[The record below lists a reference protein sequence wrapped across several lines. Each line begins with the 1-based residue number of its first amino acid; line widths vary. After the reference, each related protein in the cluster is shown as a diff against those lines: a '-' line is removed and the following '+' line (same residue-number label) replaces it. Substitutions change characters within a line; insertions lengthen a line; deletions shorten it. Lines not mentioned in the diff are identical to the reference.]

1 VPTFATLF
9 DFDGVLVDSEPVHL
23 AAFNDV
29 LARLRITLSEQ
40 EYLERYLSLDDAGVF
55 REVLSR
61 RSITLDEEQVRA
73 LVAAKGPRFMERFEA
88 SFRVFPGARELL
100 LRRAARGPVGIVSGA
115 FESEIEFALG
125 KLGVRDSV
133 AFVVAT
139 DHVTASKPDPEGYR
153 AALAA
158 LARLGHAGGVVAI
171 EDSLG
176 GIASAV
182 AAGVRCVAV
191 SHAYTESQLA
201 HAGAVAVAASLDE
214 LDDALL
220 EGA

>member
-1 VPTFATLF
+1 VFATLF

-23 AAFNDV
+23 AAFNDA
-29 LARLRITLSEQ
+29 LSRMNITISEQ
-40 EYLERYLSLDDAGVF
+40 EYVDRYLSLDDASAF

-61 RSITLDEEQVRA
+61 HRITLDEEQIRA
-73 LVAAKGPRFMERFEA
+73 LVAAKAPRFMERFEA
-88 SFRVFPGARELL
+88 GFKEFPGARELV

-115 FESEIEFALG
+115 FEREIEFALR
-125 KLGVRDSV
+125 KLGVRDAV

-139 DHVTASKPDPEGYR
+139 DHVAASKPDPEPYR
-153 AALAA
+153 AGLAA
-158 LARLGHAGGVVAI
+158 LAKLGHTGGVVAI

-191 SHAYTESQLA
+191 SHAYAEAELSR
-201 HAGAVAVAASLDE
+201 AGAVAVVASLGE
-214 LDDALL
+214 LDDAVL

>member
-1 VPTFATLF
+1 VFATLF

-29 LARLRITLSEQ
+29 LKGRGITLAEK
-40 EYLERYLSLDDAGVF
+40 EYVERYQSYDDAGVF

-61 RSITLDEEQVRA
+61 RNITLDEEQVRM
-73 LVAAKGPRFMERFEA
+73 LVAAKAPRFMERFQA
-88 SFRVFPGARELL
+88 GFKAFPGAREAV

-125 KLGVRDSV
+125 KLGVRSSV
-133 AFVVAT
+133 AFIIAT
-139 DHVTASKPDPEGYR
+139 DHVSTSKPDPEAYR

-158 LARLGHAGGVVAI
+158 LARLGHTGGVVAI

-182 AAGVRCVAV
+182 GAGVRCVAV
-191 SHAYTESQLA
+191 SHAYTESELSR
-201 HAGAVAVAASLDE
+201 AGAVAVAASLDA

-220 EGA
+220 EGG

>member
-1 VPTFATLF
+1 VFATLF

-29 LARLRITLSEQ
+29 LRGMGIALSEK
-40 EYLERYLSLDDAGVF
+40 EYTEHYLSLGDASVF

-61 RSITLDEEQVRA
+61 RRITLDEEQVRA
-73 LVAAKGPRFMERFEA
+73 LVATKAPRFMERFEA

-115 FESEIEFALG
+115 FEREIEFALR
-125 KLGVRDSV
+125 KLGVRESV
-133 AFVVAT
+133 TFVVAA
-139 DHVTASKPDPEGYR
+139 DHVTASKPDPEPYR
-153 AALAA
+153 AALEA
-158 LARLGHAGGVVAI
+158 LAKLGHAGGVVAI

-182 AAGVRCVAV
+182 GAGVRCVAV
-191 SHAYTESQLA
+191 SHAYAAAELSR
-201 HAGAVAVAASLDE
+201 AGAVAVAASLDA

-220 EGA
+220 EDG